1 MENKMLLPTDSQTRK
16 GIPIG
21 TGVVDYFPLA
31 LAEVAKCSKQGNDQ
45 HNPGQSLHWDKTKST
60 DHADC
65 LLRHFIDRGKTDST
79 GIRESARMAWRALA
93 LLQIEIEN
101 EKKEL
106 EFFDEAPQVES
117 QEKQDDGWIPWNG
130 GECPV
135 DPETRVFYQLRAENI
150 STIKRHARDYPES
163 HSYAANFRWTH
174 EDSVSDIVAY
184 KVVK

>member
-1 MENKMLLPTDSQTRK
+1 MENKMLLPTDSQERK

-93 LLQIEIEN
+93 LLQIEIEQ
-101 EKKEL
+101 ERAEIL
-106 EFFDEAPQVES
+106 
-117 QEKQDDGWIPWNG
+117 EKQVDDWIPWTKGEQPDIHDEVVVALKLANG
-130 GECPV
+130 RKI
-135 DPETRVFYQLRAENI
+135 PENKAYLLNWKNSEDT
-150 STIKRHARDYPES
+150 ES
-163 HSYAANFRWTH
+163 AAH
-174 EDSVSDIVAY
+174 DIVAY

>member
-1 MENKMLLPTDSQTRK
+1 MLLPTDSQERK

-45 HNPGQSLHWDKTKST
+45 HHPGKPLHWDKTKST

-65 LLRHFIDRGKTDST
+65 LLRHFIDRGKTDSA

-93 LLQIEIEN
+93 LLQIEIEQ
-101 EKKEL
+101 ERKKLESLDEL
-106 EFFDEAPQVES
+106 LQVEP

-130 GECPV
+130 GNCPV
-135 DPETRVFYQLRAENI
+135 EPRAEVL
-150 STIKRHARDYPES
+150 IKFPGGDTSAQVETAGNYYWDHRKTEG
-163 HSYAANFRWTH
+163 
-174 EDSVSDIVAY
+174 DIVAY
-184 KVVK
+184 KIVK